1 MAHGKATAST
11 QIPTLISDG
20 LWMTLTTTGAAAVTS
35 PRATAAASGFDQ
47 RPTTKPSS
55 ESSNMS
61 GSRCPARCAA
71 TTGTSTAAA
80 MRTSGAP
87 GTYDQAQNAATGI
100 AART

>member
-1 MAHGKATAST
+1 MAQGKATAST
-11 QIPTLISDG
+11 QMPTLISDG

-35 PRATAAASGFDQ
+35 PSATAVASGFDQ

-80 MRTSGAP
+80 TSASGAP
-87 GTYDQAQNAATGI
+87 DTNDQTQKAATGI
-100 AART
+100 AVRT